1 MKITN
6 ISPGPRGVNSKNGV
20 VILAPGETRD
30 LELEDA
36 EAKTLSED
44 WFRTGRAAKAE
55 VDAATEAEAAA
66 KAEADKKAKA
76 EAEAKAKA
84 EADKKL

>member
-6 ISPGPRGVNSKNGV
+6 ITPGPRGVNTKAGV

-30 LELEDA
+30 LELEDG
-36 EAKTLSED
+36 EAKSLSEE
-44 WFRTGRAAKAE
+44 WFRTGRAAKSD

-66 KAEADKKAKA
+66 KADADKKAKA

-84 EADKKL
+84 DADKKL